1 MYVGVNPKTTNP
13 FRTTT
18 TKRPFYTPS
27 SSRAIEKTKTK
38 TEGLLLLLL
47 YCFDRNRAIPRL
59 LVVVS
64 VVARSKR
71 ERFKSNAN
79 KSNSLKNVL
88 TKLKSAFSLNT
99 TTIDTNTTDSRGG
112 GGGGGVMASSST
124 AVVAPSHSKQSSSSS
139 SGVEKAQSSSDPF
152 SSETF
157 DPIDF
162 INAIFPDAS
171 AVLMTETTLTT
182 TEENSGGSGIQK
194 LEEKLAGAT
203 QTMEREV
210 RKSIRDRSIA
220 GERVVKDLELAETA
234 AEQLKGKMERL
245 EADCA
250 KAHERSR
257 EISRDVGKLD
267 ACKKRLTKAI
277 TSLRR
282 LSMFV
287 SGRRQQLETMC
298 HRRNY
303 REAAHLLEA
312 VAQLSSHFAKY
323 GDVPKIQE
331 VKVSNEEIAQG
342 LKRCLKTSRRCGNRR
357 F

>member
-1 MYVGVNPKTTNP
+1 
-13 FRTTT
+13 
-18 TKRPFYTPS
+18 
-27 SSRAIEKTKTK
+27 
-38 TEGLLLLLL
+38 
-47 YCFDRNRAIPRL
+47 
-59 LVVVS
+59 
-64 VVARSKR
+64 
-71 ERFKSNAN
+71 
-79 KSNSLKNVL
+79 
-88 TKLKSAFSLNT
+88 
-99 TTIDTNTTDSRGG
+99 
-112 GGGGGVMASSST
+112 
-124 AVVAPSHSKQSSSSS
+124 
-139 SGVEKAQSSSDPF
+139 
-152 SSETF
+152 
-157 DPIDF
+157 
-162 INAIFPDAS
+162 
-171 AVLMTETTLTT
+171 MTETTLTT

-220 GERVVKDLELAETA
+220 GERVVKDPELAETA

-287 SGRRQQLETMC
+287 SAASQLETMC

-323 GDVPKIQE
+323 GDVPKIQRLRS
-331 VKVSNEEIAQG
+331 KYEEIAQG
-342 LKRCLKTSRRCGNRR
+342 LKSGRCLKTSRGVVATYDFDERPERVSDSVGRVFSRGRVRAEGTRR
-357 F
+357 RRREVDE

>member
-1 MYVGVNPKTTNP
+1 
-13 FRTTT
+13 
-18 TKRPFYTPS
+18 
-27 SSRAIEKTKTK
+27 
-38 TEGLLLLLL
+38 
-47 YCFDRNRAIPRL
+47 
-59 LVVVS
+59 
-64 VVARSKR
+64 
-71 ERFKSNAN
+71 
-79 KSNSLKNVL
+79 
-88 TKLKSAFSLNT
+88 
-99 TTIDTNTTDSRGG
+99 
-112 GGGGGVMASSST
+112 MASSSSS
-124 AVVAPSHSKQSSSSS
+124 AVVAPSHSKQSSLSSSSS
-139 SGVEKAQSSSDPF
+139 SGVEKASSDPF

-203 QTMEREV
+203 RTMEREV

-287 SGRRQQLETMC
+287 SATSQLETMC

-323 GDVPKIQE
+323 GDVPKIQRLR
-331 VKVSNEEIAQG
+331 S
-342 LKRCLKTSRRCGNRR
+342 
-357 F
+357 